1 MFDQNLAQYALKNF
15 KRDGISVKTEHHI
28 EELRPGLPGS
38 EDPSNDGGCFTL
50 RTKEDGEFGV
60 GMCMSQFLGALVLKL
75 CKNHADA
82 AISQRPLSSSSRH
95 PFMTCEEVKANPY
108 VDY

>member
-15 KRDGISVKTEHHI
+15 KRDVISVKTEHHI

-38 EDPSNDGGCFTL
+38 KDLSNDGGCFTL

-60 GMCMSQFLGALVLKL
+60 GMCKSQFLGGFALKL
-75 CKNHADA
+75 CEHVVDA
-82 AISQRPLSSSSRH
+82 AILQRPFS
-95 PFMTCEEVKANPY
+95 
-108 VDY
+108 